1 MALSEIKTNIQ
12 KCEAKDEPQT
22 NDSHKIRQI
31 MSKIMESTHTHTHTH
46 TQTHTS
52 EVKTVQQKYSG
63 LTQQTKEIKNLP
75 VENKTRA
82 RCQVGNKTM
91 KTKLTGMLRRKER
104 KKE

>member
-31 MSKIMESTHTHTHTH
+31 MSKIMESTHTHTHTD
-46 TQTHTS
+46 THERSQNSPT
-52 EVKTVQQKYSG
+52 KIQWIDPANKGNQKLY
-63 LTQQTKEIKNLP
+63 LP

-91 KTKLTGMLRRKER
+91 KTKLTDMLRRKER

>member
-46 TQTHTS
+46 RH
-52 EVKTVQQKYSG
+52 
-63 LTQQTKEIKNLP
+63 
-75 VENKTRA
+75 TRA
-82 RCQVGNKTM
+82 KSKQSNKNTVD
-91 KTKLTGMLRRKER
+91 
-104 KKE
+104 

>member
-46 TQTHTS
+46 THTQTHTS

-63 LTQQTKEIKNLP
+63 LTQQTKEIKNYIYQL
-75 VENKTRA
+75 
-82 RCQVGNKTM
+82 
-91 KTKLTGMLRRKER
+91 KTKLEQGAKWGI
-104 KKE
+104 KQ